1 MIFRG
6 HNAWFGVDLAGIGS
20 LGCAD
25 SEKIGTYVLVH
36 RFCSI
41 LVDGEN
47 R

>member
-36 RFCSI
+36 MKT
-41 LVDGEN
+41 
-47 R
+47 